1 MANGP
6 SLSNLQKYRVTRPGQ
21 KEAVRWSFY
30 DSLLYPFAGIA
41 RLDFFQTPQGQGFTT
56 EPGAVVGAPKT
67 IQDTNM
73 DLQGALPR
81 FQDFQIDSIELEFWE
96 GASAAANT
104 FVPQVAPVLAGVGD
118 NMVFRVGG
126 ALILNITSK
135 PYLQEAPL
143 GRFPPKQHFDATFGG
158 GANAI
163 ADMVGR
169 PYYLNPAIMLLS
181 NQNFVV
187 SLQWPAPIPLTSGFN
202 ARVRCV
208 MEGVLYRNTQ

>member
-6 SLSNLQKYRVTRPGQ
+6 ALSNLQRYRVTQPGQ

-30 DSLLYPFAGIA
+30 DSLLYPAAGIA
-41 RLDFFQTPQGQGFTT
+41 RLDFFQTPQGQGFTS
-56 EPGAVVGAPKT
+56 EPGAVVGSAKV

-73 DLQGALPR
+73 DLQGAFPR
-81 FQDFQIDSIELEFWE
+81 FQDFQVDSIELSFWP
-96 GASAAANT
+96 GTSAAANT
-104 FVPQVAPVLAGVGD
+104 FLPQVAPVTATVGD
-118 NMVFRVGG
+118 HEVFRTSG

-143 GRFPPKQHFDATFGG
+143 GRFPAKQHFDATFGG
-158 GANAI
+158 GANAT

-169 PYYLNPAIMLLS
+169 PYYLNPPIMLLS
-181 NQNFVV
+181 NQNFVI
-187 SLQWPAPIPLTSGFN
+187 SLQWQAPLALTSGFN
-202 ARVRCV
+202 ARVRCT